1 MNNEINLTF
10 PAKSINEGFARLVIM
25 GFIAP
30 LDPSAQELTE
40 IKTVVSEAVTNA
52 IIHGYE
58 SDGSGIVDLQA
69 KLENSK
75 LTVTIKDHG
84 VGIENVDQAK
94 QPLFTTKADE
104 ERSGLGFM
112 IMESFTDRF
121 EVVSSPGQGT
131 LITFEKTLLSNQSI
145 DAVGEAG

>member
-30 LDPSAQELTE
+30 LDPSSQELTE

-58 SDGSGIVDLQA
+58 SDEKGMIDLKA
-69 KLENSK
+69 SLENNK
-75 LTVTIKDHG
+75 LTVTVADHG
-84 VGIENVDQAK
+84 IGIENVEQAK
-94 QPLFTTKADE
+94 QPLFTTKAEE

-112 IMESFTDRF
+112 IMESFTDSF
-121 EVVSSPGQGT
+121 EVTSVLGQGT
-131 LITFEKTLLSNQSI
+131 AVKFEKVLLSDQSS
-145 DAVGEAG
+145 DLGKAC